1 VRRAH
6 HFNTGAHG
14 APYEYIAMNTQSN
27 NPVILLPSWLRHGNT
42 EQDQPLDSLPDIQAA
57 ILEATNNT
65 LRTIRINTPNLES
78 DLYDYDPFISALT
91 AFVRGN
97 RHANIQ
103 ILVQDSREAIQRGH
117 GLIRLAQRL
126 TSTIEIRKPTSEEN
140 FNNSSFII
148 FDNSGFIFRN
158 SSAHTGIYNNQC
170 KHRAAKLHEIF
181 TPTWEQAEPDI
192 ETRRL
197 SI

>member
-1 VRRAH
+1 
-6 HFNTGAHG
+6 
-14 APYEYIAMNTQSN
+14 MNTQHNS
-27 NPVILLPSWLRHGNT
+27 PAALLPTWLRFGNI
-42 EQDQPLDSLPDIQAA
+42 EHDQTMDSLAHIQAA

-103 ILVQDSREAIQRGH
+103 ILVQNSNDAIQRGH

-126 TSTIEIRKPTSEEN
+126 TSAIEIRKPASEDN
-140 FNNSSFII
+140 FSNSSFIV
-148 FDNSGFIFRN
+148 FDNASFLYRN
-158 SSAHTGIYNNQC
+158 IGSHTAMYNNRC
-170 KHRAAKLHEIF
+170 KQRATKLLELF
-181 TPTWEQAEPDI
+181 TPAWELAEQDP

-197 SI
+197 SL

>member
-1 VRRAH
+1 
-6 HFNTGAHG
+6 
-14 APYEYIAMNTQSN
+14 MNTQPDKT
-27 NPVILLPSWLRHGNT
+27 PVQLPTWLRFGNT
-42 EQDQPLDSLPDIQAA
+42 ENDQTLDSLQHIHST
-57 ILEATNNT
+57 LVEATRKT
-65 LRTIRINTPNLES
+65 LRSIRINTPNLEHE
-78 DLYDYDPFISALT
+78 LYDHDTFISALT
-91 AFVRGN
+91 GFVRCN
-97 RHANIQ
+97 RHASIQ
-103 ILVQDSREAIQRGH
+103 ILVQNSREAIHRGH

-158 SSAHTGIYNNQC
+158 SGAHTGVYNNQC
-170 KHRAAKLHEIF
+170 KHRATKLLEMF
-181 TPTWEQAEPDI
+181 TPNWEQAEQDT